1 MKMMKSTVTPV
12 SKSTLRQETERQVA
26 EFLKRGGS
34 IQVLPT
40 RKAKAGA
47 RTWKK

>member
-1 MKMMKSTVTPV
+1 MFKSTSTPV
-12 SKSTLRQETERQVA
+12 SKSTLREQTERQIA
-26 EFLKRGGS
+26 EFLKRGGTV
-34 IQVLPT
+34 QVLPT

>member
-1 MKMMKSTVTPV
+1 MMKSAITTPV

-26 EFLKRGGS
+26 EFLKRGGT

-40 RKAKAGA
+40 RKAKSGA